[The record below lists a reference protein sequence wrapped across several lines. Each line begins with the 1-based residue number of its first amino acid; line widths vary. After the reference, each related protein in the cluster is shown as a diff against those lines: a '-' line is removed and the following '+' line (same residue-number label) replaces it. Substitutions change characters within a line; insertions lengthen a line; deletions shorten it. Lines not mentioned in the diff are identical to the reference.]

1 MAKVEIR
8 ECKKIHKKII
18 EKHNQLREIYKF
30 NFHRRSASGIDPIQK
45 TSDKIISEIHMIR
58 EEIIDEWEIYLE
70 KIPVTKILKELD
82 KLPEYNLPTEQ
93 SSTFILPNGKIV
105 GSDIIFNHLKMLE
118 KIIGKLDRDEYFKH
132 LLMLRVVKLVVD
144 DSVLYININT
154 HVTDE
159 QKAVLEKLRK
169 CDEYNEYAVDTYG
182 GEVRTKKSILDYDYI
197 YKILDLK
204 KP

>member
-8 ECKKIHKKII
+8 ECKKIHKKIV
-18 EKHNQLREIYKF
+18 EKQSKIHELFTFDLKQ
-30 NFHRRSASGIDPIQK
+30 RSECGIKPIPDTPAK
-45 TSDKIISEIHMIR
+45 VSAEMDAID

-82 KLPEYNLPTEQ
+82 KLPEYDLPTEQ

-154 HVTDE
+154 YVTDE